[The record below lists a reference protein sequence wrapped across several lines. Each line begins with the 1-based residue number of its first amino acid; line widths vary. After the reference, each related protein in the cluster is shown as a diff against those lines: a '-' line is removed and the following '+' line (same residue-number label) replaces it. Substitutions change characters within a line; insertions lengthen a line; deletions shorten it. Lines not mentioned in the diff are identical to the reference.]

1 MTARSL
7 FSVCAELLDA
17 RRTRLWLHDCDRVGV
32 EPRLHGRPAI
42 ESLGRIEIG
51 DQFSMSSL
59 PLRSSLNTGAR
70 GFLEIG
76 SGVSIGHGASIAA
89 HAHVAIGDG
98 TVIGPFVMIL
108 DIDFH
113 ETNDHDARGVAK
125 PIRIG
130 RGVRIGS
137 NVVILRGA
145 TIGDGAIIGP
155 NSVVSRVLPPR
166 RHASGV
172 PARPD

>member
-1 MTARSL
+1 MKVRTL
-7 FSVCAELLDA
+7 FSMCSELFEKEQA
-17 RRTRLWLHDCDRVGV
+17 RLWLRNCDRVGV
-32 EPRLHGRPAI
+32 APRLHGRPAI
-42 ESLGRIEIG
+42 SSLGKLEIG
-51 DQFSMSSL
+51 DRFSMSSS
-59 PLRSSLNTGAR
+59 PLRSALNTGAH

-76 SGVSIGHGASIAA
+76 SDVSIGHGASIAA
-89 HAHVAIGDG
+89 HAHVTVGDG
-98 TVIGPFVMIL
+98 TVIGPFVMII

-113 ETNDHDARGVAK
+113 ETNDHASLGQAK

-145 TIGDGAIIGP
+145 MIGDGAVIAS

>member
-1 MTARSL
+1 MTARSV
-7 FSVCAELLDA
+7 FSFCAELFEKEQV
-17 RRTRLWLHDCDRVGV
+17 RLWLRDCDRVGLA
-32 EPRLHGRPAI
+32 PRLYGRPAI
-42 ESLGRIEIG
+42 SSLGKIEIG
-51 DQFSMSSL
+51 DHFSMSSL
-59 PLRSSLNTGAR
+59 PLRSALNTGAK
-70 GFLEIG
+70 GLLEIG
-76 SGVSIGHGASIAA
+76 SDVSIGHGASIAA
-89 HAHVAIGDG
+89 HAHVTIGDG
-98 TVIGPFVMIL
+98 TVIGPMVMII

-113 ETNDHDARGVAK
+113 ETNDHASLGQPK

-145 TIGDGAIIGP
+145 MIGDGAVIAS